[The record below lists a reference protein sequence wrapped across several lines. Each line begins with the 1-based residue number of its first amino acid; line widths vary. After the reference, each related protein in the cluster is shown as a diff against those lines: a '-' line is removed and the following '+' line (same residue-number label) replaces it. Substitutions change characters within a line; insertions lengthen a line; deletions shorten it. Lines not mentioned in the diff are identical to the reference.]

1 MTAAE
6 LSNLGICGAADVLG
20 TNTEKGCAD
29 IIIAAHSIW
38 LLRPSLVIPVGT
50 TINLAYITTLQKA
63 GDLIVIQGINTFE
76 ENGSDDA
83 IETLDDDT
91 MIKTNLGK
99 YKFLAT
105 FTHGL
110 YFQEALGSVEGFSKW
125 RTVIVDKE
133 GSILLTSHI
142 TGGYKGF
149 KTGLISR
156 KKLQFPSNTTGLKQ
170 GLEWQLL
177 ERFEMDD
184 NYVLWQSE
192 NLGFDPR
199 QVEPVTQVE
208 LSLVNAPAATDT
220 AITVKAVVRRG
231 RQDAVAAAL
240 FGQWLQTIDGG
251 TENPTA
257 GDDSATAGTYVLV
270 IGALSENEVGT
281 FQMYDNSNNSNI
293 IEIAGDGLYK
303 SNILNYVVTS

>member
-1 MTAAE
+1 MTAE
-6 LSNLGICGAADVLG
+6 QLSNLGICGAADVLG

-29 IIIAAHSIW
+29 LIIAAHSLW
-38 LLRPSLVIPVGT
+38 LLRPSLTIPAGT
-50 TINLAYITTLQKA
+50 EIDLAYITTLQKA

-91 MIKTNLGK
+91 MILTNRGK
-99 YKFLAT
+99 YKFLST

-110 YFQEALGSVEGFSKW
+110 YFNEALGSIDGHSNW
-125 RTVIVDKE
+125 RTAIVDKE
-133 GSILLTSHI
+133 GSILLTEL
-142 TGGYKGF
+142 TAGGFKGF
-149 KTGLISR
+149 KTGMITR

-177 ERFEMDD
+177 DRAEMDD

-208 LSLVNAPAATDT
+208 LTLVNAPADTDVI
-220 AITVKAVVRRG
+220 ITVKAVVRRG

-240 FGQWLQTIDGG
+240 FGQWLQTIDGA

-257 GDDSATAGTYVLV
+257 GDDSGTAGTYVLT
-270 IGALSENEVGT
+270 IGAISSGEVGL
-281 FQMYDNSNNSNI
+281 FQMYDNGNNSNI

-303 SNILNYVVTS
+303 SNILSYVVV